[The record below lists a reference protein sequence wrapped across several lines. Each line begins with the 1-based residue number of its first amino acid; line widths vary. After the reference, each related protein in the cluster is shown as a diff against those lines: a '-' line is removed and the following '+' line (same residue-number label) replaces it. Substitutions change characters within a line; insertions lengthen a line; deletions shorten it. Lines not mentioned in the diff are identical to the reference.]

1 MTSKWKITIVAA
13 IMAAGIAS
21 PAFAQGYDRT
31 YGTGNPMAT
40 YYDNSGAL
48 HVGAAPQQHFAT
60 VPQQNRFAARQ
71 NGLNAFAML
80 PGGGSGYSSFSPRA
94 TGGGSLGYNE
104 NLRTDQW

>member
-1 MTSKWKITIVAA
+1 MTSKWKIATVAA

-21 PAFAQGYDRT
+21 PAFAQAFNRS

-48 HVGAAPQQHFAT
+48 HLGVAAPQHFAT

-71 NGLNAFAML
+71 SGLNAFAMV
-80 PGGGSGYSSFSPRA
+80 PRIGGSSSDSPQA
-94 TGGGSLGYNE
+94 TGGGSTGFNQ